1 MYKVALDA
9 GHGLKTSGK
18 RCLKSLDPQ
27 ETREFALNNRIYK
40 HVAAMLGA
48 YEEIRFFPVH
58 DVTGASDVPL
68 YNRTK
73 KANEICADIY
83 ISIHHNAGLNGRHGG
98 GAVVYSH
105 PNASKKAV
113 TLRDSL
119 YKNFIAETGLKGN
132 RSAGCCSANFHVLRE
147 TNMPA
152 VLIECGFM
160 DSPEDVTVILSS
172 KFARQAADAIVKTI
186 LQYFNIKELKTEEEK
201 EMESNIFNTLES
213 VPAYGRD
220 AVKWALNKKIL
231 LGTGDGKLGLSQQ
244 DLKAIIFLYR
254 YHKAK

>member
-147 TNMPA
+147 RICPRYSLNA
-152 VLIECGFM
+152 VLWTAPRT
-160 DSPEDVTVILSS
+160 SPLFFHRNSHG
-172 KFARQAADAIVKTI
+172 RQLTR
-186 LQYFNIKELKTEEEK
+186 
-201 EMESNIFNTLES
+201 S
-213 VPAYGRD
+213 
-220 AVKWALNKKIL
+220 
-231 LGTGDGKLGLSQQ
+231 
-244 DLKAIIFLYR
+244 
-254 YHKAK
+254 